1 MAAATA
7 TKPRDKGGKGAR
19 GSRLP
24 TYSPLLALPSG
35 LLSPRGLSD
44 SVTGLFDG
52 AYGSLV
58 GMVSDDRTTGDLSC
72 RTPI

>member
-7 TKPRDKGGKGAR
+7 AKPRDKIGKGTR

-24 TYSPLLALPSG
+24 TNSLLLSLASG
-35 LLSPRGLSD
+35 LLSTRGLSD
-44 SVTGLFDG
+44 SVTGLLDG
-52 AYGSLV
+52 ASRFLV
-58 GMVSDDRTTGDLSC
+58 GIVSDDRTIENLSC